1 MTDWDCCIGEFVVTK
16 KTNDNLKKKFKIIL
30 LCLWIVIGPNRPRM
44 GVSIQIP
51 GLKLVEEESKINI
64 SLKIN

>member
-1 MTDWDCCIGEFVVTK
+1 
-16 KTNDNLKKKFKIIL
+16 
-30 LCLWIVIGPNRPRM
+30 M